1 MTAETLF
8 NILKQA
14 GLPTAYRAFM
24 ENEEDIFLP
33 LIVFEESEP
42 NVFAADGVPYYVSPV
57 FEVELQNYER
67 DLDIE
72 RTLENVLLSNEL
84 FFKKGEPFY
93 NDGEKFYSITYRIE
107 V

>member
-1 MTAETLF
+1 MTAEILF

-24 ENEEDIFLP
+24 ENEDIVLP

-84 FFKKGEPFY
+84 FFEKGKPQY
-93 NDGEKFYSITYRIE
+93 DDGEKFYSITYRIE